1 MHHLIPTFY
10 YRALFEV
17 HHNELTSKHHKSQVD
32 VKVPTHDQINLIKY
46 YLGKNFK
53 IWPCAN

>member
-32 VKVPTHDQINLIKY
+32 VKVPTHDQINKVLFRQK
-46 YLGKNFK
+46 LQDLAV
-53 IWPCAN
+53 C